1 LNKPIIES
9 EFINLKNLFSFILH
23 VLRKYSRIFLLIFL
37 VFTVYFFVLKTPS
50 YSSKVSFY
58 TNYNEGTQSSAL
70 SFIRSFTGDRFAKA
84 LYLGFSVSEYLNSEK
99 FLQEIV
105 EKKYNIEGN
114 QKTLVDHWGVSYN
127 DVFSLN
133 PFTFV
138 KKTNRKFNLKADLS
152 VEQKKL
158 ILAKEILRNSINHTE
173 DKVSSLNEIIVTA
186 RKNPELS
193 QQVLNNIYDSV
204 VKYSWEITN
213 TKAKEKRAFV
223 AARLAQAE
231 ANLEKAENELI
242 LFLKSNKNLD
252 KSPLLNMQRDRIKKD
267 ITLYNQLSI
276 TLADQLEI
284 AKINEQ
290 DNTSTI
296 FLLDAPYLIPY
307 KAGSGF
313 LQSIISLFIIFSIL
327 LLFYESYNKRDE
339 LFL

>member
-1 LNKPIIES
+1 ML
-9 EFINLKNLFSFILH
+9 
-23 VLRKYSRIFLLIFL
+23 
-37 VFTVYFFVLKTPS
+37 
-50 YSSKVSFY
+50 
-58 TNYNEGTQSSAL
+58 
-70 SFIRSFTGDRFAKA
+70 
-84 LYLGFSVSEYLNSEK
+84 
-99 FLQEIV
+99 
-105 EKKYNIEGN
+105 
-114 QKTLVDHWGVSYN
+114 
-127 DVFSLN
+127 
-133 PFTFV
+133 
-138 KKTNRKFNLKADLS
+138 
-152 VEQKKL
+152 KKL